1 MMHDANRISLPAWS
15 FASDLPRGGAMQ
27 EAKILS
33 PLIGELYDAAI
44 DPTLWEPVLRN
55 VAAFVGRHSAGVVVK
70 DASAKT
76 GNLAYDDNVLSPHL
90 KRLYIKGRTGRSPR
104 GSKRQFRSN
113 PAGGPLTHSWIFGC
127 LTMTILMIGGILDAA
142 ARNEAAVG
150 QCTVT
155 AADQIELCYQHYSG
169 SSQNACLA
177 RVQSRYNKC
186 MDKALA
192 ATPAK
197 KGKSTPPSNGGI
209 THRSPKAP
217 VGNARLPLG
226 SGAGATIVHGNQPVP
241 IEEKHFGG
249 HK

>member
-1 MMHDANRISLPAWS
+1 MRTASHYRCGASLPIC
-15 FASDLPRGGAMQ
+15 LEVGQMQ

-44 DPTLWEPVLRN
+44 EPILWEPVLRK
-55 VAAFVGRHSAGVVVK
+55 VAAFVGGHSAGVVVK

-76 GNLAYDDNVLSPHL
+76 GGLAYDDNVLSPHL

-104 GSKRQFRSN
+104 GSKSQFRSN
-113 PAGGPLTHSWIFGC
+113 RAGGPLAHSWIFGC
-127 LTMTILMIGGILDAA
+127 LAMTTLMIGGIFDAA

-150 QCTVT
+150 QCGLK
-155 AADQIELCYQHYSG
+155 AGDQLATCEEHYSG
-169 SSQNACLA
+169 SGLAACIA
-177 RVQSRYNKC
+177 RATARYNKC

-192 ATPAK
+192 AAPAK
-197 KGKSTPPSNGGI
+197 MGKRTPPPNGAV

-226 SGAGATIVHGNQPVP
+226 GGAGATIGHGNQPVT